1 MQRSE
6 QLLKGVNLYLV
17 GMMGSGKTTV
27 GRLLAEQL
35 GYRFFDTDVV
45 IEQVTGRQVRTIFA
59 QDGEEAFRQLETQVL
74 SHLAAYTQ
82 LTVATGGGIVL
93 ERMNWSYLQHGVV
106 VWLDVAVEQ
115 LAQRLR
121 QDTTRPLLQAPDLLG
136 TLQRLYAER
145 RSLYAQA
152 DLCLAVGEQETPL
165 QVATRIMTGLPSIL
179 KPAVQVP
186 KAPQNGN
193 AP

>member
-115 LAQRLR
+115 LAQRLH
-121 QDTTRPLLQAPDLLG
+121 QDTSRPLLQAPDLLG

-145 RSLYAQA
+145 RLLYAQA
-152 DLCLAVGEQETPL
+152 DLCIAVGEQETPL

-193 AP
+193 VP